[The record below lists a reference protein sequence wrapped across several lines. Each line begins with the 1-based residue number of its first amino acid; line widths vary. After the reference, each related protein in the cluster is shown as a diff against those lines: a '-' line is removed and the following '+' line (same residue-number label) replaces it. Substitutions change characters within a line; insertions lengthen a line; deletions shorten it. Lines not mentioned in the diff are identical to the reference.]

1 VTNGKPAVR
10 PVRREDAPAI
20 SALVNAAFRSYREFA
35 PPGWQPP
42 DPAGTVER
50 HATGLDR
57 PGVWGAVAEYVGEH
71 LGHVIWLP
79 AMHVERFVQDD
90 PELAYLWQLFVRADR
105 HGSGLASELL
115 RDAVD
120 SAARLGF
127 TDMTLLTP
135 TAHGRARRFYERE
148 GWDRGEV
155 WGVDPDLKLELI
167 EYRRSLEAGAVHND
181 LR

>member
-105 HGSGLASELL
+105 HGSGLASELV